1 MKRARESPTTCK
13 MFVGGLSQST
23 DSNRLVKY
31 FEGRYA
37 PHRVASAVVMY
48 DNSTGRSRGFGFV
61 TMDVGVVVDIIEAQR
76 RDPRRGAAS
85 KPSTPAGPPDPRAL
99 AGRDAARR
107 ERAARAVA
115 RAAAS
120 RCCAAPP
127 RSSSSDDLLLGA
139 PPRPPPAYGGDYG
152 GGYGGG
158 FGAPPPPPH
167 GGFGPPYHH
176 PPSWRTSWGAP
187 PPAAGLRAAGAPPR
201 RPDPVPE
208 SPAAAAAL
216 ATMRAIEIG
225 LKRARARRARA
236 RARARRARAPGLQ
249 AWLGEQAVDAE
260 AAALLRGSS
269 SDVQLAVMGEGAVHG
284 VNLAALRSRA
294 CVLRLSRSSPTPARS
309 RDHSSKLMRLTAGG
323 RFGYGAM
330 RTSSD
335 PRS

>member
-76 RDPRRGAAS
+76 RDPRRGAACHALDG
-85 KPSTPAGPPDPRAL
+85 KTIEIKAATPLG
-99 AGRDAARR
+99 
-107 ERAARAVA
+107 
-115 RAAAS
+115 AS
-120 RCCAAPP
+120 APP
-127 RSSSSDDLLLGA
+127 VRSPRGGEPLRPPPPQSSELDDLLLRRA
-139 PPRPPPAYGGDYG
+139 PPPAYGGDYG

-167 GGFGPPYHH
+167 GASG
-176 PPSWRTSWGAP
+176 R
-187 PPAAGLRAAGAPPR
+187 RAAHGA
-201 RPDPVPE
+201 
-208 SPAAAAAL
+208 
-216 ATMRAIEIG
+216 
-225 LKRARARRARA
+225 
-236 RARARRARAPGLQ
+236 APGLQ

-284 VNLAALRSRA
+284 VNPSACLVSR
-294 CVLRLSRSSPTPARS
+294 VLRLK
-309 RDHSSKLMRLTAGG
+309 KLANAG
-323 RFGYGAM
+323 AL
-330 RTSSD
+330 
-335 PRS
+335 PRPQY